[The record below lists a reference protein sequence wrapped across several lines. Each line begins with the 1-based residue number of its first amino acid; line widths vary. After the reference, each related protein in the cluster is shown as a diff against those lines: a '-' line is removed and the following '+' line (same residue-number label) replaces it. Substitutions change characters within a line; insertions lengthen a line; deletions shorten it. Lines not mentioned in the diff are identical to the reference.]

1 MITSQKM
8 KIKYLVFFLMLLV
21 LGCTQKERIADSF
34 WTKYDQSDWDS
45 SKKEKVL
52 DSLYLQFTSQSND
65 SATRYALFRLAA
77 RYERLNLNDKYY
89 RTTKKASQW
98 AIAKNDTLDI
108 AKSLWYIGDFHDNE
122 QVFDSAFHY
131 YSQSEKFYRL
141 SKKDSLNWGRMLL
154 YKTRA
159 LYKIGIYTES
169 EVETV
174 KTLQVFSKINASRLH
189 YEATLQMALLL
200 GELKEYEEA
209 MKYHQITL
217 KQLNALKGE
226 TKESLNL
233 SYIIHHNNVG
243 SLYNKMHDYR
253 NAKEYLEKGLAFS
266 GLDRDPLTHAM
277 LLNNY
282 AYSKMQLGENHQVD
296 SLLSLSLRLR
306 DSIGH
311 KQGIIASKLNIGEYF
326 LQQKD
331 TLQAISYVDKAYTL
345 SVDAKSHF
353 DILRSLELLAE
364 SDLPNQAYHT
374 QRLLTVKDSIREI
387 ERATKDKFARIAYET
402 EQVNLENEVL
412 VKRNTIL
419 LFLFAGAIGL
429 IVFTIVAY
437 RYRLKNRNL
446 RHKQKELQS
455 AQKIYE
461 LLFNERKREKEI
473 QLKERKRISRELH
486 DGVVNRVFTTRFNL
500 QRLESTDQ
508 ELKNSLLAELKKTEN
523 HIRQVSHDLR
533 EHLFFENQDFN
544 RLLKELV
551 AQQVNEFGT
560 EFILHIDPKIA
571 WSKITN
577 ENKIHVYRIL
587 QESLHNI
594 NKYAQATK
602 SHIILMRQE
611 SNIILRIHDNGIGF
625 NPKRVRK
632 GLGFRII
639 KERTEELQGNLRI
652 VSEKNKNTFV
662 EVTFPWRK
670 KNSSK

>member
-1 MITSQKM
+1 MS
-8 KIKYLVFFLMLLV
+8 
-21 LGCTQKERIADSF
+21 CTQKERVTDSF
-34 WTKYDQSDWDS
+34 WTKYDQSKWDNF
-45 SKKEKVL
+45 KKEKVL
-52 DSLYLQFTSQSND
+52 DSLYRHFVKQPND
-65 SATRYALFRLAA
+65 SHIRYSLYRVATRYEGLGLS
-77 RYERLNLNDKYY
+77 EKYY
-89 RTTKKASQW
+89 QTVNIAQQW
-98 AIAKNDTLDI
+98 ATDKKDTLDI
-108 AKSLWYIGDFHDNE
+108 AKAFWYKGDYHDVL
-122 QVFDSAFHY
+122 QVHDSAFHY
-131 YSQSEKFYRL
+131 YSQSEKLYRL
-141 SKKDSLNWGRMLL
+141 SKKDSLKWGKMLL
-154 YKTRA
+154 YKA
-159 LYKIGIYTES
+159 GSLYDMGIYTES

-174 KTLQVFSKINASRLH
+174 KALQVISKINAPRLL
-189 YEATLQMALLL
+189 YEATLQMALILK
-200 GELKEYEEA
+200 ELKEYEEA
-209 MKYHQITL
+209 MKYHQISL
-217 KQLNALKGE
+217 KQLNTLKGE
-226 TKESLNL
+226 TKESLHR
-233 SYIIHHNNVG
+233 SYIIHQNNVG
-243 SLYNKMHDYR
+243 SLYNKMYDYR

-266 GLDRDPLTHAM
+266 GLDREPLTYAM

-282 AYSKMQLGENHQVD
+282 AYSKMQLGENQQVD
-296 SLLSLSLRLR
+296 SLLSLSLHLR

-331 TLQAISYVDKAYTL
+331 TIQATANIHDAYL
-345 SVDAKSHF
+345 LAMENHSHLDIQRSLKF
-353 DILRSLELLAE
+353 LAENDILNKAFYTNR
-364 SDLPNQAYHT
+364 Y
-374 QRLLTVKDSIREI
+374 LTVKDSIREI

-402 EQVNLENEVL
+402 ERVNLENEVL
-412 VKRNTIL
+412 IKRNTIL

-455 AQKIYE
+455 AQRIYE

-508 ELKNSLLAELKKTEN
+508 ELKDSLIAELKKTEN
-523 HIRQVSHDLR
+523 HIREVSHDLR

-560 EFILHIDPKIA
+560 EFILYIDPKIA
-571 WSKITN
+571 WSKIPN
-577 ENKIHVYRIL
+577 KNKIHVYRIL

-602 SHIILMRQE
+602 SHINLIRRE
-611 SNIILRIHDNGIGF
+611 SNVILRVHDNGIGF

-639 KERTEELQGNLRI
+639 KERTEELQGKLRI

-662 EVTFPWRK
+662 EVIFPWRK
-670 KNSSK
+670 

>member
-1 MITSQKM
+1 M
-8 KIKYLVFFLMLLV
+8 FLV

-34 WTKYDQSDWDS
+34 WTKYDQSDWDN

-52 DSLYLQFTSQSND
+52 DSLYHHFIKQPND
-65 SATRYALFRLAA
+65 SLTRYSLYRVAA
-77 RYERLNLNDKYY
+77 RYESLGLAEKYY
-89 RTTKKASQW
+89 QTVDNAQQW
-98 AIAKNDTLDI
+98 ATDKKDTLDI
-108 AKSLWYIGDFHDNE
+108 AKAFWYKGDYHDAL
-122 QVFDSAFHY
+122 QVHDSAFHY
-131 YSQSEKFYRL
+131 YSQSKKLYQL

-174 KTLQVFSKINASRLH
+174 KALEIFTKINASRLL
-189 YEATLQMALLL
+189 YESTLQMALLL

-209 MKYHQITL
+209 LKYHQISL

-226 TKESLNL
+226 TKESLHR

-253 NAKEYLEKGLAFS
+253 DAKEYLEKGLAFS
-266 GLDRDPLTHAM
+266 GLDREPLTHAM

-282 AYSKMQLGENHQVD
+282 AYSKMQLGENQKVD
-296 SLLSLSLRLR
+296 SLLSLSLHLR

-311 KQGIIASKLNIGEYF
+311 KQGIIASKFNFGEYF
-326 LQQKD
+326 LLQKD
-331 TLQAISYVDKAYTL
+331 TLQATANIYDAYL
-345 SVDAKSHF
+345 LAMENNSHL
-353 DILRSLELLAE
+353 DIQRSLEFL
-364 SDLPNQAYHT
+364 SVNDQTNKAYYT
-374 QRLLTVKDSIREI
+374 ERYIVVKDSIRAI
-387 ERATKDKFARIAYET
+387 ERATKNKFARISFET
-402 EQVNLENEVL
+402 EQISLENKSL
-412 VKRNTIL
+412 LKRNTL
-419 LFLFAGAIGL
+419 LFFLFLGAIA
-429 IVFTIVAY
+429 IIIITIIAY
-437 RYRLKNRNL
+437 RFKIRNREL
-446 RHKQKELQS
+446 RHKQKEQQS
-455 AQKIYE
+455 AQRIYE

-508 ELKNSLLAELKKTEN
+508 ELKDSLIAELKKTEN
-523 HIRQVSHDLR
+523 HIREVSHDLR

-560 EFILHIDPKIA
+560 EFILYIDPKIA
-571 WSKITN
+571 WSKIPN
-577 ENKIHVYRIL
+577 KNKIHVYRIL

-625 NPKRVRK
+625 NPKRIRK

-639 KERTEELQGNLRI
+639 KERTEELQGKLRI

-662 EVTFPWRK
+662 EVIFPWRK
-670 KNSSK
+670 

>member
-1 MITSQKM
+1 
-8 KIKYLVFFLMLLV
+8 MLLV

-52 DSLYLQFTSQSND
+52 DSLYHHFEKQPND
-65 SATRYALFRLAA
+65 SLTRYSLYRVAA
-77 RYERLNLNDKYY
+77 RYEGLGLAEKYY
-89 RTTKKASQW
+89 QTVDFTQQW
-98 AIAKNDTLDI
+98 ATNKKDTLDI
-108 AKSLWYIGDFHDNE
+108 AKAFWYKGDYHDAL
-122 QVFDSAFHY
+122 QVHDSAFHY
-131 YSQSEKFYRL
+131 YSQSEKLYRL
-141 SKKDSLNWGRMLL
+141 SKKDSLNWGRMHL
-154 YKTRA
+154 YKA
-159 LYKIGIYTES
+159 GSLYDMGIYTES

-174 KTLQVFSKINASRLH
+174 KAMKVFSKLQNTWFL
-189 YEATLQMALLL
+189 YKTKLQMALILS
-200 GELKEYEEA
+200 GLKEYDE
-209 MKYHQITL
+209 
-217 KQLNALKGE
+217 ALKYYHLALQHLRTIKNE
-226 TKESLNL
+226 PEKVAY
-233 SYIIHHNNVG
+233 SYIVCYNNLGSHHN
-243 SLYNKMHDYR
+243 KMGDYKK
-253 NAKEYLEKGLAFS
+253 AKKYLEKGLDYRKIKEVPD
-266 GLDRDPLTHAM
+266 LYAM

-282 AYSKMQLGENHQVD
+282 AYSKMQLGENQQVD
-296 SLLSLSLRLR
+296 SLLSLSLHLR

-331 TLQAISYVDKAYTL
+331 TVQATANIQDAYL
-345 SVDAKSHF
+345 LAMENQSHLDIQRSLKF
-353 DILRSLELLAE
+353 LAENDILNKEFYTNR
-364 SDLPNQAYHT
+364 Y
-374 QRLLTVKDSIREI
+374 LTVKDSIREI

-402 EQVNLENEVL
+402 ERVNLENEVL

-455 AQKIYE
+455 AQRIYE
-461 LLFNERKREKEI
+461 LLFDERKREKKI

-508 ELKNSLLAELKKTEN
+508 ELKDSLIAELKKTEN
-523 HIRQVSHDLR
+523 HIREVSHDLR

-551 AQQVNEFGT
+551 AKQVNEFGT
-560 EFILHIDPKIA
+560 EFILYIDPKIA

-602 SHIILMRQE
+602 SHIIFMRQE
-611 SNIILRIHDNGIGF
+611 SNIILRVHDNGIGF

-639 KERTEELQGNLRI
+639 KERTEELQGKLRI

-662 EVTFPWRK
+662 EVIFPWRK
-670 KNSSK
+670 KIVVNS

>member
-1 MITSQKM
+1 MA
-8 KIKYLVFFLMLLV
+8 FLMLLV

-34 WTKYDQSDWDS
+34 WTKYDQSDWDNF
-45 SKKEKVL
+45 KREKVL

-89 RTTKKASQW
+89 HTTKKASQW

-141 SKKDSLNWGRMLL
+141 SRKDSLNWGKMLL
-154 YKTRA
+154 YKA
-159 LYKIGIYTES
+159 GSLYNMGIYTES

-174 KTLQVFSKINASRLH
+174 KALQVFSKINASRLH

-217 KQLNALKGE
+217 KQLNILKGE
-226 TKESLNL
+226 TKESLHR
-233 SYIIHHNNVG
+233 SYSIHHNNVG
-243 SLYNKMHDYR
+243 SLYNKMHDYK
-253 NAKEYLEKGLAFS
+253 NAKEYLEKGLAFN
-266 GLDRDPLTHAM
+266 GLDREPLTHAM

-282 AYSKMQLGENHQVD
+282 AYSKMQLGENQKVD
-296 SLLSLSLRLR
+296 SLLFLSLHLR

-326 LQQKD
+326 SLQKD
-331 TLQAISYVDKAYTL
+331 TLQATANIHDAYL
-345 SVDAKSHF
+345 LAMENQSHLDIQRSLKF
-353 DILRSLELLAE
+353 LAENDILNKAFYKNR
-364 SDLPNQAYHT
+364 Y
-374 QRLLTVKDSIREI
+374 LTVKDSIREI

-402 EQVNLENEVL
+402 ERVNLENEVL

-455 AQKIYE
+455 AQRIYE

-508 ELKNSLLAELKKTEN
+508 ELKDSLIAELKKTEN
-523 HIRQVSHDLR
+523 HIREVSHDLR

-560 EFILHIDPKIA
+560 EFILYIDPKIA
-571 WSKITN
+571 WSKIPN
-577 ENKIHVYRIL
+577 KNKIHVYRIL

-602 SHIILMRQE
+602 SHINLMRRE
-611 SNIILRIHDNGIGF
+611 SDIILRIHDNGIGF

-639 KERTEELQGNLRI
+639 KERTEELQGTLRI

-662 EVTFPWRK
+662 EVIFPWK
-670 KNSSK
+670 K

>member
-1 MITSQKM
+1 M
-8 KIKYLVFFLMLLV
+8 

-34 WTKYDQSDWDS
+34 WTKYDQSDWDNF
-45 SKKEKVL
+45 KKEKIL

-108 AKSLWYIGDFHDNE
+108 AKSLWYIGDFHDNQ

-131 YSQSEKFYRL
+131 YSKSEKLYRIF
-141 SKKDSLNWGRMLL
+141 KKDSLNWGRMLL
-154 YKTRA
+154 HKA
-159 LYKIGIYTES
+159 GSLYDMGIYTES

-174 KTLQVFSKINASRLH
+174 KAMKVFSKLQNTWFL
-189 YEATLQMALLL
+189 YKTKLQMALILS
-200 GELKEYEEA
+200 GLKEYDE
-209 MKYHQITL
+209 
-217 KQLNALKGE
+217 ALKYYHLALQHLRTIKNE
-226 TKESLNL
+226 PEKVAY
-233 SYIIHHNNVG
+233 SYIVCYNNLGSHHN
-243 SLYNKMHDYR
+243 KMGDYKK
-253 NAKEYLEKGLAFS
+253 AKKYLEKGLDYRKIKEVPD
-266 GLDRDPLTHAM
+266 LYAM

-282 AYSKMQLGENHQVD
+282 AYSKMQLGENQQVD
-296 SLLSLSLRLR
+296 SLLSLSLHLR

-331 TLQAISYVDKAYTL
+331 TVQATANIHDAYL
-345 SVDAKSHF
+345 LAMENQSHL
-353 DILRSLELLAE
+353 DIQRSLKFLAE
-364 SDLPNQAYHT
+364 NDMLNKEFYT
-374 QRLLTVKDSIREI
+374 NRYLTVKDSIREI

-446 RHKQKELQS
+446 HHKQKELQS

-486 DGVVNRVFTTRFNL
+486 DGIVNRVFTTRFNL

-639 KERTEELQGNLRI
+639 KERTEELQGKLRI

-662 EVTFPWRK
+662 EVIFPWRK
-670 KNSSK
+670 K

>member
-1 MITSQKM
+1 
-8 KIKYLVFFLMLLV
+8 MLLV

-52 DSLYLQFTSQSND
+52 DSLYHHFEKQPND
-65 SATRYALFRLAA
+65 SLTRYSLYRVAA
-77 RYERLNLNDKYY
+77 RYESLGLAEKYY
-89 RTTKKASQW
+89 KTVDFTQHWATDKK
-98 AIAKNDTLDI
+98 DTLDI
-108 AKSLWYIGDFHDNE
+108 AKAFWYKGDYHDAL
-122 QVFDSAFHY
+122 QVQDSAFHY
-131 YSQSEKFYRL
+131 YSQSEKLYRL

-154 YKTRA
+154 YKA
-159 LYKIGIYTES
+159 GSLYDMGIYTES
-169 EVETV
+169 EVGTV
-174 KTLQVFSKINASRLH
+174 KAMKVFSKFQNVWFP
-189 YEATLQMALLL
+189 YQTKLQMALILS
-200 GELKEYEEA
+200 GLKEYDE
-209 MKYHQITL
+209 
-217 KQLNALKGE
+217 ALKYYHLALQHLRTIKNQPE
-226 TKESLNL
+226 KVAY
-233 SYIIHHNNVG
+233 SYIVCYNNLGSHHN
-243 SLYNKMHDYR
+243 KMGDYKK
-253 NAKEYLEKGLAFS
+253 AKKYLEKGLDYRKIKEVPD
-266 GLDRDPLTHAM
+266 LYAM

-296 SLLSLSLRLR
+296 SFLSLSLHLR

-311 KQGIIASKLNIGEYF
+311 KQGVIASKLNIGEYF
-326 LQQKD
+326 LLQKD
-331 TLQAISYVDKAYTL
+331 TLQATANIHDAYL
-345 SVDAKSHF
+345 LAMENHSHLDIQRSLKF
-353 DILRSLELLAE
+353 LAENDILNKAFYTNR
-364 SDLPNQAYHT
+364 Y
-374 QRLLTVKDSIREI
+374 LTVKDSIREI

-402 EQVNLENEVL
+402 ERVNLENEVL
-412 VKRNTIL
+412 IKRNTIL

-455 AQKIYE
+455 AETIYE

-508 ELKNSLLAELKKTEN
+508 ELKDSLIAELKKTEN
-523 HIRQVSHDLR
+523 HIREVSHDLR

-560 EFILHIDPKIA
+560 EFILYIDPKIA
-571 WSKITN
+571 WSKIPN
-577 ENKIHVYRIL
+577 KNKIHVYRIL

-625 NPKRVRK
+625 NPKRIRK

-639 KERTEELQGNLRI
+639 KERTEELQGKLRI

-662 EVTFPWRK
+662 EVIFPWRK
-670 KNSSK
+670 